1 MTERLDDETGVT
13 EEARDGAVPPRAEL
27 PPEVLPK
34 EPATRPAPAR
44 RKRGRAQLAALF
56 ALLAAAGVF
65 LGRHYLAKPEP
76 GTRPVV
82 ASHAPP
88 PPPVQAGMV
97 RVGDFPVELVELG
110 TVTPVYTM
118 TVFSQIAGYL
128 IDVEFKEGDYVKP
141 GQELALVDPRPYE
154 VQLEQYEAQLEQDQ
168 ATLAEARMDLER
180 YRTLNRQDSIARQT
194 YEDQVYLVKQYE
206 GKVKVDQA
214 NIDSARLNLIYC
226 HITAPFEGRIGLRLV
241 DPGNFVSPS
250 SSTGIAVL
258 TTMHPITVIFTL
270 PEDDLPDVN
279 AELKKHGALKV
290 AAFDRADR
298 RHLADGTLYAVD
310 AEINTTTGMVNLR
323 ATFDNKDDALF
334 PNQFVN
340 AHLLVRT
347 LHGVVIAPRAAIL
360 EGQQGYYTY
369 VIGPDGKAEVRPV
382 ELGPQNRDEVVITK
396 GLAGGEQVVTDG
408 ADRLRDGMTVRI
420 IHPGAGDHAE
430 AAPRARGA
438 AGQGAS
444 GKPTV
449 PPAPSPA
456 AH

>member
-1 MTERLDDETGVT
+1 MTERIDEGQKVAESRRGET
-13 EEARDGAVPPRAEL
+13 ERRAEL

-34 EPATRPAPAR
+34 EPATRPAPTR
-44 RKRGRAQLAALF
+44 RRGRGLAVL
-56 ALLAAAGVF
+56 LVVLAAAGAMLF
-65 LGRHYLAKPEP
+65 WHYHGAPRP
-76 GTRPVV
+76 HTRPEV
-82 ASHAPP
+82 SSREPP
-88 PPPVQAGMV
+88 PPPVQAEPV

-118 TVFSQIAGYL
+118 TVVSQIAGYL
-128 IDVEFKEGDYVKP
+128 IDVEFKEGDYVKS

-154 VQLEQYEAQLEQDQ
+154 VQLEQYQAQLEQDQ
-168 ATLAEARMDLER
+168 ALLGQARMDLER

-241 DPGNFVSPS
+241 DPGNFVSPT

-258 TTMHPITVIFTL
+258 TTMHPMTVIFTL
-270 PEDDLPDVN
+270 PEDDLPDVL
-279 AELKKHGALKV
+279 AELKKEGALKV
-290 AAFDRADR
+290 AAYDRADR

-347 LHGVVIAPRAAIL
+347 LKGVVIAPRAAIL

-369 VIGPDGKAEVRPV
+369 VIGPDGQAKVQPV
-382 ELGPQNRDEVVITK
+382 TLGPQNRDAVVITK

-408 ADRLRDGMTVRI
+408 ADRLRDGMKVRI
-420 IHPGAGDHAE
+420 IHPGAAALPATG
-430 AAPRARGA
+430 AAP
-438 AGQGAS
+438 S
-444 GKPTV
+444 S
-449 PPAPSPA
+449 PS
-456 AH
+456 H

>member
-1 MTERLDDETGVT
+1 MTERIDEGPDVAEGTTG
-13 EEARDGAVPPRAEL
+13 ERGGRAEL
-27 PPEVLPK
+27 PPGVLPR
-34 EPATRPAPAR
+34 EPATRPAPVR
-44 RKRGRAQLAALF
+44 RRGKGGGI
-56 ALLAAAGVF
+56 ALLLLLLIAAGGFVF
-65 LGRHYLAKPEP
+65 WHHHGAPRTQL
-76 GTRPVV
+76 RPQAAVGE
-82 ASHAPP
+82 PP
-88 PPPVQAGMV
+88 PPPVQAEMV

-118 TVFSQIAGYL
+118 TVVSQIAGYL

-154 VQLEQYEAQLEQDQ
+154 VQLEQYQAQLEQDQ
-168 ATLAEARMDLER
+168 ALLGQARMDLER

-241 DPGNFVSPS
+241 DPGNFVSPTS
-250 SSTGIAVL
+250 PTGIAVL
-258 TTMHPITVIFTL
+258 TTMHPMTVIFTL
-270 PEDDLPDVN
+270 PEDDLPDVL
-279 AELKKHGALKV
+279 AELKKHGSLKV
-290 AAFDRADR
+290 AAYDRADR

-323 ATFDNKDDALF
+323 ATFENRDDALF

-347 LHGVVIAPRAAIL
+347 LRGAVIAPHAAIL

-369 VIGPDGKAEVRPV
+369 VIGPDGRASVRPV
-382 ELGPQNRDEVVITK
+382 TLGPQNRDEVVITS

-408 ADRLRDGMTVRI
+408 ADRLREGMRVRI
-420 IHPGAGDHAE
+420 IHPGQAG
-430 AAPRARGA
+430 AAPPPAAGA
-438 AGQGAS
+438 A
-444 GKPTV
+444 V
-449 PPAPSPA
+449 PPARP
-456 AH
+456 